1 MLEEKK
7 SHNHHKTDDIRRS
20 LYCDDKNP
28 QRLSL
33 NDDKR
38 ISSDSTAYL
47 LEVPTPGTPVSPTA
61 SPATGTAPL
70 AELCKINV
78 SGIHVAGIHYTQ
90 VYMYSYTCCTAGY
103 CHRTEIN
110 YS

>member
-33 NDDKR
+33 NDDKI

-47 LEVPTPGTPVSPTA
+47 LEVPTTPVSPTA
-61 SPATGTAPL
+61 SPATGTTHL

-78 SGIHVAGIHYTQ
+78 SGIHV
-90 VYMYSYTCCTAGY
+90 
-103 CHRTEIN
+103 
-110 YS
+110 